1 MSQDAGVTVERQSPE
16 GAFGLLSNGLRVRI
30 IQELGA
36 VRNPLS
42 FSALRERTEE
52 RDSGKFNYHLKQLVG
67 HFVTKGEDG
76 YRLSLAGTQ
85 MYGAIQSGAYTAN
98 ASVAPFEFAGPCPSC
113 GNAELVAAYA
123 DERASLTCPQCEE
136 WRNEFSF
143 PPASLDQFTREE
155 LPVAFDRWMH
165 ATVMKVLQG
174 FCSNCGGRIEGH
186 LEPASADSPVPI
198 RALYECERCGTSLSS
213 SPMLPALFDPVTVS
227 FFEDHGVDVLHD
239 PTWTYVDPEI
249 DWEVSI
255 DSEDPLTA
263 EVSIDLAE
271 GRLCATIGADGTT
284 ERVSVTEGR

>member
-1 MSQDAGVTVERQSPE
+1 MNEEAAVTVERQSPE

-36 VRNPLS
+36 AGDPLS
-42 FSALRERTEE
+42 FSELRERTAE

-67 HFVTKGEDG
+67 HFVTKGDDG

-98 ASVAPFEFAGPCPSC
+98 ASVEPFEFAGPCPSC
-113 GNAELVAAYA
+113 GNEVLQAAYA
-123 DERASLTCPQCEE
+123 EERASLSCPNCEE

-143 PPASLDQFTREE
+143 PPASLDQFSREE
-155 LPVAFDRWMH
+155 LPHAFDRWMH

-186 LEPASADSPVPI
+186 LELAEEDAPAPI
-198 RALYECERCGTSLSS
+198 RALFECERCGTSLAS

-227 FFEDHGVDVLHD
+227 FFEAHGVDVLHD
-239 PTWTYVDPEI
+239 PTWEYVDSET
-249 DWEVSI
+249 DWQVTVER
-255 DSEDPLTA
+255 EDPLTA
-263 EVSIDLAE
+263 AVSIELAD
-271 GRLCATIGADGTT
+271 GRLVATVGPDGRT
-284 ERVSVTEGR
+284 ERVAISETR